1 MARTLYDQKSM
12 KNVSLAILF
21 FFSALTFSFAQQL
34 DLTEWNAQSLDKQQK
49 GMLVLASWAVGNIVW
64 GGLSARNAIGTSRY
78 FHQMNAAWNTVNLGI
93 AVLGYYQAQ
102 HTDPAAWSLAESI
115 RQNYK
120 LEKILLLNTGLDLAY
135 MAGGAWMIEKGKNA
149 TENPDRWKGFG
160 KSLILQGAFLLVF
173 DIASFAIHAADN
185 SKLENLTGKLQ
196 FGGNSAHLLLNF

>member
-1 MARTLYDQKSM
+1 MARTLYNQKSM
-12 KNVSLAILF
+12 KNVSLALVF
-21 FFSALTFSFAQQL
+21 FFSAFTFSFGQQL
-34 DLTEWNAQSLDKQQK
+34 DLPEWNAQSLDKQQK

-64 GGLSARNAIGTSRY
+64 GSIAARNAGGSTRY

-102 HTDPAAWSLAESI
+102 QTDPATWSLAESI

-120 LEKILLLNTGLDLAY
+120 LEKILLFNTGLDLAY
-135 MAGGAWMIEKGKNA
+135 MAGGAWMIEKGKTA
-149 TENPDRWKGFG
+149 VENQERWKGFG

-185 SKLENLTGKLQ
+185 SQLENLTGKLQ
-196 FGGNSAHLLLNF
+196 FGGNTAHLLLNF